1 MPSTV
6 DFAAIYSQDLVY
18 VPGCWQLC
26 GNANCCS
33 FSRQKDRF
41 RLMGSNRAQE
51 LPLLPGEFAYLHEN
65 DLLGQ
70 FGDYQHRVA
79 EYRFGARVLKIE
91 SLISH
96 NPGCACAHATRTTV
110 CRLYPFLPVFDLD
123 RTVIGVERLGIY
135 EVLEELAGA
144 SRICQV
150 DTIPDGERAKFGAIA
165 AAIGADPVAAFYVDA
180 YRIAQQHARRRLIEL
195 KGDRATDIYSVF
207 EMAVLRQRLIDHAAL
222 AAELEARA
230 TALEQRHGTLLLAA

>member
-1 MPSTV
+1 MPSTA
-6 DFAAIYSQDLVY
+6 DFAAIYAQDLVY
-18 VPGCWQLC
+18 LPGCWQLC

-41 RLMGSNRAQE
+41 RLMGGSKAQE
-51 LPLLPGEFAYLHEN
+51 LPLLPGEFAYLSAH

-70 FGDYQHRVA
+70 FGDYQHRVT
-79 EYRFGARVLKIE
+79 EYRFGARVMRIE

-123 RTVIGVERLGIY
+123 RGVVGVERLGIY
-135 EVLEELAGA
+135 EVLEDLAGA
-144 SRICQV
+144 GRVCQV
-150 DTIPDGERAKFGAIA
+150 DTIPEGERAKFLAIA

-180 YRIAQQHARRRLIEL
+180 YGISQRHARRRLLDLRGE
-195 KGDRATDIYSVF
+195 READIYSIF

-230 TALEQRHGTLLLAA
+230 SALEQRHGVLPLAA

>member
-33 FSRQKDRF
+33 FSRQKDHF

-51 LPLLPGEFAYLHEN
+51 LPLLPGEFAYLRAHH
-65 DLLGQ
+65 LLGQ

-79 EYRFGARVLKIE
+79 EYRFGARLLKIE
-91 SLISH
+91 SLISRK
-96 NPGCACAHATRTTV
+96 PGCACAHATRTTV
-110 CRLYPFLPVFDLD
+110 CRLYPFLPVFDID
-123 RTVIGVERLGIY
+123 RAVIGVDRLGIY

-144 SRICQV
+144 GRICQV
-150 DTIPDGERAKFGAIA
+150 EMIPEGERAKFAAIA

-180 YRIAQQHARRRLIEL
+180 YRIAQEHVRRRLKEL
-195 KGDRATDIYSVF
+195 KGDRTADIYSVF
-207 EMAVLRQRLIDHAAL
+207 EMAVLRQKLIDHAAL
-222 AAELEARA
+222 AVELEVRA
-230 TALEQRHGTLLLAA
+230 SALEQRYGALVLAA

>member
-1 MPSTV
+1 MDSAV
-6 DFAAIYSQDLVY
+6 DFHSIYAQDLVY

-51 LPLLPGEFAYLHEN
+51 LPLLPGEFAYLSEN

-70 FGDYQHRVA
+70 FGDYQYRVA

-91 SLISH
+91 NLISR

-123 RTVIGVERLGIY
+123 RTVVGVERLGIY

-144 SRICQV
+144 ARICQV
-150 DTIPDGERAKFGAIA
+150 DTIPEGERGKFATIA
-165 AAIGADPVAAFYVDA
+165 TAIGADPVAAFYVDA
-180 YRIAQQHARRRLIEL
+180 YRIAQGHARRRLKEL
-195 KGDRATDIYSVF
+195 KGERAADIYSVF

-230 TALEQRHGTLLLAA
+230 SELEHRHGALDLAA

>member
-1 MPSTV
+1 MQSTV
-6 DFAAIYSQDLVY
+6 DFDTIYAQDLVY

-41 RLMGSNRAQE
+41 RLMGGTGAQE
-51 LPLLPGEFAYLHEN
+51 LPLLPGEFEYLQAR

-79 EYRFGARVLKIE
+79 EYRFGARVLSIE
-91 SLISH
+91 SLISR

-123 RTVIGVERLGIY
+123 RAVVGVERLGIY
-135 EVLEELAGA
+135 EVLEDLAGEG
-144 SRICQV
+144 RICKV
-150 DTIPDGERAKFGAIA
+150 DTIPEGERVKFTAIAGAIA
-165 AAIGADPVAAFYVDA
+165 ADPVAAFYADA
-180 YRIAQQHARRRLIEL
+180 YRIAQTHARQRLVQL
-195 KGDRATDIYSVF
+195 KGDRQTDIYSVF

-222 AAELEARA
+222 GAELETRVR
-230 TALEQRHGTLLLAA
+230 ALEERHGALGLAA

>member
-1 MPSTV
+1 MKSTV
-6 DFAAIYSQDLVY
+6 DFDTIYAQDLVY

-41 RLMGSNRAQE
+41 RLLGGNRAQE
-51 LPLLPGEFAYLHEN
+51 LPLLPGEFAYLQGR

-79 EYRFGARVLKIE
+79 EYRFGSRALLIE
-91 SLISH
+91 SLISR

-123 RTVIGVERLGIY
+123 RAVVGVERLGIY
-135 EVLEELAGA
+135 EVLEELSGE

-150 DTIPDGERAKFGAIA
+150 DMIPEGERSKFAAIA
-165 AAIGADPVAAFYVDA
+165 GAIGADPVAAFYVDA
-180 YRIAQQHARRRLIEL
+180 YRLAQTHARRRLLEF
-195 KGDRATDIYSVF
+195 KGGRPADIYSVF
-207 EMAVLRQRLIDHAAL
+207 EMAVLRQRLIDHAGL
-222 AAELEARA
+222 AADLEAHA
-230 TALEQRHGTLLLAA
+230 CALEERHGALCLAA